1 MATRH
6 EILSAIEDD
15 YANRGM
21 EGETPFCLDSL
32 EYEVDVCL
40 DGGRRHRYYER
51 TSWRYSCSNRRD
63 DWLSRN

>member
-1 MATRH
+1 MATRY
-6 EILSAIEDD
+6 EILSAIEAD
-15 YANRGM
+15 YADRGD
-21 EGETPFCLDSL
+21 TDDVPCLENI